1 MSSIKVWFNMITS
14 KALFLQNLNQEYISD
29 VDGYQPRQLLAVF
42 NETFTNQSV
51 FLGNSTS
58 FDFNVFDET
67 EDTVTMTRH
76 AGCPIFTTISSV
88 DNWY

>member
-1 MSSIKVWFNMITS
+1 MITS

-58 FDFNVFDET
+58 FDFNDSSK
-67 EDTVTMTRH
+67 
-76 AGCPIFTTISSV
+76 ISSGIV
-88 DNWY
+88 SNPVLISLGTWQTLSDSDRGSYI